1 MESLRCILQK
11 NGPLVS
17 MPPWCLAQELQFKTD
32 FLRKC
37 QRRAAEELSFF
48 GANDE
53 SLAAYWSGRDPSL
66 NTFMLNRLRLAEVE
80 LMCLQDVLWGY
91 RDRPVYSSYGMKMDL
106 EERINGGEFN
116 EKMLELWE
124 MYRAR
129 DHTERAAAAA
139 EYRIEAG
146 SFNKQVL
153 EHWEMRMARNH
164 AEHAAAAEVYTQKA
178 ERLEERNAAGEFSSG
193 EFLDKVEQF
202 RMYTLL
208 SDAEHAA
215 AELYRQQTPGS
226 NQHVPAP
233 APAPGEASDQRVG
246 ADGDE
251 QYSYNAAIKKVHSSF
266 IPLTWCS

>member
-1 MESLRCILQK
+1 
-11 NGPLVS
+11 
-17 MPPWCLAQELQFKTD
+17 
-32 FLRKC
+32 
-37 QRRAAEELSFF
+37 
-48 GANDE
+48 
-53 SLAAYWSGRDPSL
+53 
-66 NTFMLNRLRLAEVE
+66 
-80 LMCLQDVLWGY
+80 
-91 RDRPVYSSYGMKMDL
+91 
-106 EERINGGEFN
+106 
-116 EKMLELWE
+116 MLELWE